1 MLAFLLESALGQV
14 PTRKHTTWRTS
25 ISLLSDY
32 NLRATQSVAPCG
44 PYCSACSTP
53 RARKNPWPD
62 SNFWT
67 PDARLNTSCPA
78 LSWTL
83 ASKGWVCFSRT
94 KSQAHSFWMI
104 SSKPSSIAWA
114 VKSIKVGCGFTVV
127 ESCCWWAVSAG
138 ANLPGPL
145 LARYYLE
152 ARLALWVAIACFRSR
167 NSSQEKKQILSSRA
181 SICSAPAR
189 SFFISKSSP

>member
-1 MLAFLLESALGQV
+1 VLAFLLASALGQV
-14 PTRKHTTWRTS
+14 PTRKRTTLRTS
-25 ISLLSDY
+25 ISLLSHY
-32 NLRATQSVAPCG
+32 NLSATQRVAPCG

-94 KSQAHSFWMI
+94 KSQAHSFWTI
-104 SSKPSSIAWA
+104 SSKPSSMAWA

-127 ESCCWWAVSAG
+127 ESRCWG
-138 ANLPGPL
+138 LCLRG
-145 LARYYLE
+145 R
-152 ARLALWVAIACFRSR
+152 
-167 NSSQEKKQILSSRA
+167 
-181 SICSAPAR
+181 ICPDHAT
-189 SFFISKSSP
+189 